1 MFVKKLLAVLALCA
15 GLALPAAAQRKPPV
29 KAPFKKAAA
38 GVSGPVLAQGK
49 SVYTQYCLTCH
60 QADGLGVDGMN
71 PPLAKTDYVLG
82 DKTRL
87 TKVLLNGL
95 QGVEIG
101 GEQYHGVMPAQE
113 SLTDAQIAAVLTYV
127 RNSFGN
133 KASTV
138 SAADVKAVRAGN
150 KK

>member
-1 MFVKKLLAVLALCA
+1 MFIKKFLAGLALCA
-15 GLALPAAAQRKPPV
+15 TFAAPVVAQKKPAA
-29 KAPFKKAAA
+29 KALVKKAATA
-38 GVSGPVLAQGK
+38 IPAPLLAQGQ
-49 SVYTQYCLTCH
+49 SVYKQYCLTCH
-60 QADGLGVDGMN
+60 MADGLGVDGMN

-95 QGVEIG
+95 QGVEID
-101 GEQYHGVMPAQE
+101 GEKYRGVMPAQE

-127 RNSFGN
+127 RNAFGN
-133 KASTV
+133 KASAVTV
-138 SAADVKAVRAGN
+138 AEVKAVRASN

>member
-1 MFVKKLLAVLALCA
+1 MKKLFVMLTVLALAA
-15 GLALPAAAQRKPPV
+15 GPALAQKKPAA
-29 KAPFKKAAA
+29 KAPAPKAV
-38 GVSGPVLAQGK
+38 GVSAALLASGK
-49 SVYTQYCLTCH
+49 SVYAQNCLTCH
-60 QADGLGVDGMN
+60 MADGLGVDGMN
-71 PPLAKTDYVLG
+71 PPLARTDYVLG

-113 SLTDAQIAAVLTYV
+113 SLTDVQIAAVLTYV

-133 KASTV
+133 KASVVTV
-138 SAADVKAVRAGN
+138 GEVKDVRAGN

>member
-1 MFVKKLLAVLALCA
+1 VKKKFALLALCTS
-15 GLALPAAAQRKPPV
+15 LAVPATAQKKPAA
-29 KAPFKKAAA
+29 KAPAKKAATA
-38 GVSGPVLAQGK
+38 IPASLLAQGS
-49 SVYTQYCLTCH
+49 SVYKQYCLTCH
-60 QADGLGVDGMN
+60 LADGLGVDGMN

-95 QGVEIG
+95 QGVDIN
-101 GEQYHGVMPAQE
+101 GEQYRGVMPAQA

-133 KASTV
+133 KASAVT
-138 SAADVKAVRAGN
+138 AAEVKAVRAG
-150 KK
+150 K

>member
-1 MFVKKLLAVLALCA
+1 MKQFLAGLALCA
-15 GLALPAAAQRKPPV
+15 AIAAPAAAQKKPV
-29 KAPFKKAAA
+29 AKKAPAKKTTTAIPA
-38 GVSGPVLAQGK
+38 PLLAQGR
-49 SVYTQYCLTCH
+49 SVYKQYCLTCH
-60 QADGLGVDGMN
+60 LADGLGVDGMN

-95 QGVEIG
+95 QGVEIN
-101 GEQYHGVMPAQE
+101 GEQYRGVMPSQE

-127 RNSFGN
+127 RNAFGN
-133 KASTV
+133 KASAV
-138 SAADVKAVRAGN
+138 SVAEVKAVRAGN

>member
-1 MFVKKLLAVLALCA
+1 MLALAA
-15 GLALPAAAQRKPPV
+15 GPVWAQKKPVAKAPAKKVVGVPAAL
-29 KAPFKKAAA
+29 
-38 GVSGPVLAQGK
+38 LAQGK
-49 SVYTQYCLTCH
+49 SVYAQNCLTCH
-60 QADGLGVDGMN
+60 MADGLGVDGMN
-71 PPLAKTDYVLG
+71 PPLARTDYVLG

-87 TKVLLNGL
+87 TKLLLNGL

-101 GEQYHGVMPAQE
+101 GEQYHGVMPARE

-133 KASTV
+133 KASVVTV
-138 SAADVKAVRAGN
+138 GEVKDVRAGN

>member
-1 MFVKKLLAVLALCA
+1 MKKYFAILAVLALTSA
-15 GLALPAAAQRKPPV
+15 PAFAQKKPAPKVAAKSPAAP
-29 KAPFKKAAA
+29 A
-38 GVSGPVLAQGK
+38 GVLKGK
-49 SVYTQYCLTCH
+49 AIYTQYCLTCH

-95 QGVEIG
+95 KGEEIN
-101 GEQYHGVMPAQE
+101 GEDYHGVMPSQAY
-113 SLTDAQIAAVLTYV
+113 LTDQQMADVLTYV

-133 KASTV
+133 KASAVTV
-138 SAADVKAVRAGN
+138 AEVKAVRAAN

>member
-1 MFVKKLLAVLALCA
+1 MFVKKFLAGLALCA
-15 GLALPAAAQRKPPV
+15 AFAAPAAAQKKPAATGPAKKV
-29 KAPFKKAAA
+29 TAGISAPL
-38 GVSGPVLAQGK
+38 LAQGR
-49 SVYTQYCLTCH
+49 SVYKQYCLTCH
-60 QADGLGVDGMN
+60 MADGLGVDGMN

-95 QGVEIG
+95 QGVEID
-101 GEQYHGVMPAQE
+101 GEKYRGVMPAQE

-127 RNSFGN
+127 RNAFGN
-133 KASTV
+133 KASAVTL
-138 SAADVKAVRAGN
+138 AEVKAVRAGN

>member
-1 MFVKKLLAVLALCA
+1 MLSLLALASGPA
-15 GLALPAAAQRKPPV
+15 LAQKKPAV
-29 KAPFKKAAA
+29 KAPAKKAAA
-38 GVSGPVLAQGK
+38 GISAAILASGKAVYAQN
-49 SVYTQYCLTCH
+49 CLTCH
-60 QADGLGVDGMN
+60 LADGLGVDGMN

-95 QGVEIG
+95 KGVEIG
-101 GEQYHGVMPAQE
+101 GEQYHGVMPAQA

-133 KASTV
+133 KASAV
-138 SAADVKAVRAGN
+138 SMAEVKAVRAG
-150 KK
+150 K

>member
-1 MFVKKLLAVLALCA
+1 MKIFLAGLALCA
-15 GLALPAAAQRKPPV
+15 AFAAPAAAQKKPAA
-29 KAPFKKAAA
+29 KAPAKKATAA
-38 GVSGPVLAQGK
+38 IPAPLLAQGK
-49 SVYTQYCLTCH
+49 AVYAQNCLTCH
-60 QADGLGVDGMN
+60 LADGLGVDGMN

-87 TKVLLNGL
+87 TNVLLNGL
-95 QGVEIG
+95 QGVEID
-101 GEQYHGVMPAQE
+101 GEKYRGVMPAQE

-133 KASTV
+133 KASAVTV
-138 SAADVKAVRAGN
+138 AEVKAVRAGN

>member
-1 MFVKKLLAVLALCA
+1 MLVKKLLAVALCA
-15 GLALPAAAQRKPPV
+15 AFAAPAAAQKKPAA
-29 KAPFKKAAA
+29 KTAAKKATA
-38 GVSGPVLAQGK
+38 GVPAPLLAQGK
-49 SVYTQYCLTCH
+49 SVYAQNCLTCH
-60 QADGLGVDGMN
+60 MADGLGVDGMN

-95 QGVEIG
+95 QGVEID
-101 GEQYHGVMPAQE
+101 GEKYRGVMPAQE

-127 RNSFGN
+127 RNAFGN
-133 KASTV
+133 KASAVTV
-138 SAADVKAVRAGN
+138 AEVKAVRASN

>member
-1 MFVKKLLAVLALCA
+1 MKIFLAGLALCA
-15 GLALPAAAQRKPPV
+15 AFAASAAAQKKPAA
-29 KAPFKKAAA
+29 KAPAKKAAA
-38 GVSGPVLAQGK
+38 AIPAPLLAQGK
-49 SVYTQYCLTCH
+49 AVYAQNCLTCH
-60 QADGLGVDGMN
+60 LADGLGVDGMN

-95 QGVEIG
+95 QGVEID
-101 GEQYHGVMPAQE
+101 GEKYRGVMPAQE

-133 KASTV
+133 KASAVTV
-138 SAADVKAVRAGN
+138 AEVKAVRAGN